1 LSPRRKSKVGHKVH
15 PYGFRIGVIRGWH
28 AKWYDKKHYREFL
41 HEDLKLRRAVEK
53 KCSDGGVAKVEIDH
67 QGNELLLTL
76 YSARPGIVIG
86 RGGQRAEEL
95 RAHLE
100 GICGKRVRLSIK
112 EVEQP
117 ELEARLVARNVADQ
131 LERRMAFRRAVK
143 QTAFRTMQA
152 GAKGVKIS
160 CAGRL
165 GGVEIARRETVLQGQ
180 LPLHTLCADIDYG
193 FAEARTTLGNI
204 GVKVW
209 IYKGRIF
216 PEVRRE
222 SVTAEASEVS

>member
-1 LSPRRKSKVGHKVH
+1 MGHKVH

-28 AKWYDKKHYREFL
+28 AKWYAEKHYIEFL

-53 KCSDGGVAKVEIDH
+53 KCPDGGVARVEIDH

-95 RAHLE
+95 RSHLE

-143 QTAFRTMQA
+143 QTVFRTMQA

-160 CAGRL
+160 CSGRL

-193 FAEARTTLGNI
+193 FVEARTALGNI

-209 IYKGRIF
+209 IYKGRVI